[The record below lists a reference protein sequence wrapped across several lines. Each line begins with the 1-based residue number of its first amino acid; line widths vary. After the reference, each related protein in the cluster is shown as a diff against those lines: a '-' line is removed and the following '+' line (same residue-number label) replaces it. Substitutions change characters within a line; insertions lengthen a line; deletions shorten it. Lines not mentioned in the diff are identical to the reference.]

1 MVKRKRGKRGGKQA
15 FLKALKKELNQVG
28 SFDPAT
34 AFGEHAT
41 PTISLPKPTRCAPL
55 PRKET
60 VVKKRAPHAQDTFVP
75 TRVPTRPM
83 SPHVYA
89 RKPPSTSPTKLRV
102 RHDVRT
108 NFKVSRT
115 AVGDFDINQSSQN
128 EDEPTNLTFLYKI

>member
-41 PTISLPKPTRCAPL
+41 PTVSSPKPMRCVPL

-60 VVKKRAPHAQDTFVP
+60 VVKKRAPHAHDTFVP
-75 TRVPTRPM
+75 TRVPTRPV
-83 SPHVYA
+83 SPHIYA
-89 RKPPSTSPTKLRV
+89 RKPPATTPLKLRV
-102 RHDVRT
+102 RHNVRVHYDVTRISPRAIRIRPKDPEASDNHESKDCT
-108 NFKVSRT
+108 IT
-115 AVGDFDINQSSQN
+115 
-128 EDEPTNLTFLYKI
+128 